1 MSGLKIIGVIIFT
14 MIIFTSIM
22 AALNNAEDEY
32 TITDNN
38 ESESVGLFNA
48 PTGMFRG
55 LEDSISLDEL
65 GTTGTIIKGGI
76 ILFLGFV
83 VLFWLRGTN

>member
-14 MIIFTSIM
+14 MIIFTAIM
-22 AALNNAEDEY
+22 ASLSNTEDEY
-32 TITDNN
+32 TIIDNN
-38 ESESVGLFNA
+38 ESETVGLFNA

-55 LEDSISLDEL
+55 LENSISFEEL

-76 ILFLGFV
+76 IIFLGFV
-83 VLFWLRGTN
+83 LLFWLRGIN

>member
-1 MSGLKIIGVIIFT
+1 MSGLKIVGVIIFT
-14 MIIFTSIM
+14 MIIFTAIM
-22 AALNNAEDEY
+22 ATLSNTESEY
-32 TITDNN
+32 TIIDNN

-55 LEDSISLDEL
+55 LENSISFEEL

-76 ILFLGFV
+76 IIFLGFV
-83 VLFWLRGTN
+83 LLFWLRGTN

>member
-14 MIIFTSIM
+14 MIIFTAIM
-22 AALNNAEDEY
+22 AELTNTDSEY

-38 ESESVGLFNA
+38 ESETVGLFNA

-55 LEDSISLDEL
+55 LEDSISFVEL
-65 GTTGTIIKGGI
+65 GTTEPPIPIKM
-76 ILFLGFV
+76 LP
-83 VLFWLRGTN
+83 

>member
-14 MIIFTSIM
+14 MIIFTAIM
-22 AALNNAEDEY
+22 AALSNTESEY

-38 ESESVGLFNA
+38 ESETVGLFNA

-55 LEDSISLDEL
+55 LEDSISFEEL

-76 ILFLGFV
+76 IIFLGFV
-83 VLFWLRGTN
+83 LLFWLRGIN

>member
-22 AALNNAEDEY
+22 AALTNTDREY
-32 TITDNN
+32 IITDNN
-38 ESESVGLFNA
+38 ESESTGLYDA

-55 LEDSISLDEL
+55 LEDSISFDEL
-65 GTTGTIIKGGI
+65 GTTGEIIKGGI
-76 ILFLGFV
+76 ILFIGFV

>member
-1 MSGLKIIGVIIFT
+1 MSGLKIVGVIIFT
-14 MIIFTSIM
+14 MIIFTAIM
-22 AALNNAEDEY
+22 AALCNTDSEY

-55 LEDSISLDEL
+55 LENSISFDEL

-83 VLFWLRGTN
+83 LLFWLRGTQ

>member
-14 MIIFTSIM
+14 MIIFTAIM
-22 AALNNAEDEY
+22 AVLCNTDDEY

-38 ESESVGLFNA
+38 ESESTGLFNA

-55 LEDSISLDEL
+55 LENSISFEEL

-83 VLFWLRGTN
+83 LLFWLRGTN

>member
-14 MIIFTSIM
+14 MIIFTAIM
-22 AALNNAEDEY
+22 ASLSNTDSEY

-38 ESESVGLFNA
+38 ESETVGLFNA

-55 LEDSISLDEL
+55 LEDSISFEEL

-76 ILFLGFV
+76 IIFLGFV
-83 VLFWLRGTN
+83 ILFWLRGTN

>member
-14 MIIFTSIM
+14 MIIFTAIM
-22 AALNNAEDEY
+22 ASLSNTEDEY
-32 TITDNN
+32 TIIDNN
-38 ESESVGLFNA
+38 ESETVGLFNA

-55 LEDSISLDEL
+55 LENSISFEEL

-76 ILFLGFV
+76 IIFLGFV
-83 VLFWLRGTN
+83 ILFWLRGTN

>member
-1 MSGLKIIGVIIFT
+1 MSGLKIVGVIIFT
-14 MIIFTSIM
+14 MIIFTAIIAS
-22 AALNNAEDEY
+22 LSNTESEY

-38 ESESVGLFNA
+38 ESETVGLFSA

-55 LEDSISLDEL
+55 LEDSISFDEL

-83 VLFWLRGTN
+83 ILFWLRGTN

>member
-1 MSGLKIIGVIIFT
+1 MSGLKIVGVIIFT
-14 MIIFTSIM
+14 MIIFTAIM
-22 AALNNAEDEY
+22 ASLSNTESEY
-32 TITDNN
+32 TITDSN

-55 LEDSISLDEL
+55 LEDSISFEEL

-76 ILFLGFV
+76 IIFLGFV
-83 VLFWLRGTN
+83 LLFWLRGIN

>member
-14 MIIFTSIM
+14 MIIFTAIM
-22 AALNNAEDEY
+22 ASLSNTDSEY

-38 ESESVGLFNA
+38 ESETVGLFNA

-55 LEDSISLDEL
+55 LEDSISFEEL

-76 ILFLGFV
+76 IIFLGFII
-83 VLFWLRGTN
+83 LFWLRGIN

>member
-14 MIIFTSIM
+14 MIIFTAIM
-22 AALNNAEDEY
+22 ASLSNTDSEY

-38 ESESVGLFNA
+38 ESESTGLFNV

-55 LEDSISLDEL
+55 LENSISFEEL

-76 ILFLGFV
+76 ILFLGFIL
-83 VLFWLRGTN
+83 LFWLRGTT